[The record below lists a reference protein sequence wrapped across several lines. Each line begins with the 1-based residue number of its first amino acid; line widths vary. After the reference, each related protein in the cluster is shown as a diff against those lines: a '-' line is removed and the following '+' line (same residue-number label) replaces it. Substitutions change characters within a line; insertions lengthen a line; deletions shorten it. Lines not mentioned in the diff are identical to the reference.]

1 MDRPS
6 DSCTACAHCGAML
19 ERSAPRCSVCG
30 VATVPPEAAAERE
43 PPLDAAQFA
52 LVHVADVMFLRDLA
66 EHLLDRGIPGRIAP
80 VRRGEPEDDGRL
92 GLFAPLDKARQ
103 ADALIDEFFE
113 THMPPED
120 QSSPPMEPDP
130 SACPGC
136 GAATPPEAVACVSC
150 GLEFPEVGFQCLV
163 CGRHCTAG
171 TRTCPGCRT
180 DFDNDS
186 N

>member
-6 DSCTACAHCGAML
+6 DSCTACVPCGAMMKPAA
-19 ERSAPRCSVCG
+19 SRCSVCG
-30 VATVPPEAAAERE
+30 
-43 PPLDAAQFA
+43 LDAAPAGAPASRAQPTDESEFA

-66 EHLLDRGIPGRIAP
+66 EHLLDRGIPGRIAH
-80 VRRGEPEDDGRL
+80 VSRGQPEDDGRL
-92 GLFAPLDKARQ
+92 GLFVTLDKARQ

-113 THMPPED
+113 THMPTED
-120 QSSPPMEPDP
+120 PSSPPLEADP

-163 CGRHCTAG
+163 CGRQCAAG

-180 DFDNDS
+180 DFGNDS

>member
-1 MDRPS
+1 MIRP
-6 DSCTACAHCGAML
+6 
-19 ERSAPRCSVCG
+19 
-30 VATVPPEAAAERE
+30 AAERDQ
-43 PPLDAAQFA
+43 PLDASQFA

-66 EHLLDRGIPGRIAP
+66 EHLLDRGIPARIAP
-80 VRRGEPEDDGRL
+80 ARRGQPEDDGRL
-92 GLFAPLDKARQ
+92 GLFVPLDKARQ

-120 QSSPPMEPDP
+120 PSSPPTEPSP

-136 GAATPPEAVACVSC
+136 GATTPPEAVACVSC
-150 GLEFPEVGFQCLV
+150 GLEFPEVGFQCLD
-163 CGRHCTAG
+163 CGRHCAAG
-171 TRTCPGCRT
+171 TRTCPGCHT